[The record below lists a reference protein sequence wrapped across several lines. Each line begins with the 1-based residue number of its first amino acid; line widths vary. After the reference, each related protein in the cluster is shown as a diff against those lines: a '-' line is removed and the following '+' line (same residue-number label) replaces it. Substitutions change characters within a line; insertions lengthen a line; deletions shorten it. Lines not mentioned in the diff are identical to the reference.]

1 MTDTNGTMKNL
12 FWKKILAILLNWL
25 APEGY
30 QDKLGLHF
38 GKLPIILLFCAV
50 AFASLAQSVIL
61 GWNPSIS
68 TNVVDYHIHYGT
80 NSGSYNFTF
89 DAGNAT
95 NCLVS
100 NLVVGVHYYMAATA
114 LNAAGSESPFSNEIV
129 WPDISGSPGGSPW
142 FW

>member
-1 MTDTNGTMKNL
+1 MKS
-12 FWKKILAILLNWL
+12 FSILTILLLFL
-25 APEGY
+25 AGCTY
-30 QDKLGLHF
+30 GQAVGL
-38 GKLPIILLFCAV
+38 V
-50 AFASLAQSVIL
+50 
-61 GWNPSIS
+61 WNPSIS
-68 TNVVDYHIHYGT
+68 TNVVDYHIYYGT

-95 NCLVS
+95 NCVVS

-129 WPDISGSPGGSPW
+129 WPPFPGHPGGAPW